1 MLRVASA
8 EGAVVDYPVW
18 VASTEETKK
27 SARGSDDAP
36 WELSDRTTFRGSIT
50 TSDLVTA
57 IRGVSEAFCDGVKN
71 FAQLVFNTAQN
82 VVAYMPTDDERFA
95 RSSES
100 LPVCA
105 SGRLPGVGTDPGV
118 AQ

>member
-36 WELSDRTTFRGSIT
+36 WNCRTGRPFEAASR
-50 TSDLVTA
+50 LVTW
-57 IRGVSEAFCDGVKN
+57 S
-71 FAQLVFNTAQN
+71 LPY
-82 VVAYMPTDDERFA
+82 VVA
-95 RSSES
+95 
-100 LPVCA
+100 
-105 SGRLPGVGTDPGV
+105 
-118 AQ
+118 